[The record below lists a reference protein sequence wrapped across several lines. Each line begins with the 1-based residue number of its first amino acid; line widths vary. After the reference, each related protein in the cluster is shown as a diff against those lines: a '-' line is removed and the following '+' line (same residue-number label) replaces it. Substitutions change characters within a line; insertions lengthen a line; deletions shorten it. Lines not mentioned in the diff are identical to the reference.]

1 MNSPSRVTPGIMIA
15 GAATASDMSSTV
27 GRLAG
32 PLLSN
37 NLAPL
42 RDVWGEYNTHNAPLV
57 SPKTICAV
65 LFVQT

>member
-15 GAATASDMSSTV
+15 GAATASDMSSIV

-42 RDVWGEYNTHNAPLV
+42 REVCGEYNTVNAPLV
-57 SPKTICAV
+57 RPTIICAV
-65 LFVQT
+65 C